1 MATGRIPTTAN
12 SPLTVKGDLFG
23 YSTTQA
29 RVPVG
34 NDGETLVADSSTTTG
49 LNYKP
54 LDAAGKNPLLN
65 SAFQIWQR
73 GTSISVAA
81 STNTGYS
88 ADRWN
93 SISAASQASTISR
106 QVTNDTT
113 NLPNIQYC
121 ARVQRNSGQTGTGKY
136 YFNQSLETVNTIP
149 FVGKQ
154 VTLSFYARKGAD
166 YSPTSSALEVWLV
179 TQTGTD
185 QSLGAYS
192 DFTTKPID
200 GVATLTTTWQRFTF
214 TGTVASTATEM
225 AVSLNMTP
233 TGTASTNDY
242 FEVTGVQIE
251 LGATATTFSRAQG
264 TIQGELA
271 ACQRYYW
278 RNTPG
283 TAYGG
288 HSAIAITNSS
298 TSINIVFNNPTSMR
312 VQPTSIDFANLA
324 VFDTSVVTAIS
335 SLSIVSSQSSPG
347 TTYVSAGGTGL
358 GSLGRVQYILNNN
371 NTAGYFGAS
380 AEL

>member
-1 MATGRIPTTAN
+1 
-12 SPLTVKGDLFG
+12 
-23 YSTTQA
+23 
-29 RVPVG
+29 VPVG
-34 NDGETLVADSSTTTG
+34 NDGETLVADSSATTG

-54 LDAAGKNPLLN
+54 LDAAGKNPLIN
-65 SAFQIWQR
+65 GSFNIWQR

-192 DFTTKPID
+192 NFTTRPID

-214 TGTVASTATEM
+214 TGTVGSTATEM

-233 TGTASTNDY
+233 VGTASTNDY

-278 RNTPG
+278 RPSG
-283 TAYGG
+283 QSAY
-288 HSAIAITNSS
+288 A
-298 TSINIVFNNPTSMR
+298 
-312 VQPTSIDFANLA
+312 
-324 VFDTSVVTAIS
+324 
-335 SLSIVSSQSSPG
+335 
-347 TTYVSAGGTGL
+347 YYGTGL
-358 GSLGRVQYILNNN
+358 SESGSFSPIFVPLPVCLRSTSNLSVDYSNLAQYDGQTVRAVTSVAINHYTNSGLLIGATSTGGGLTISRPAVLINNN
-371 NTAGYFGAS
+371 NAAGYLGIS